1 MRANPPSVAVI
12 GFGEAGSSLCIGW
25 SRQGVRSFDIKQMNP
40 DLKVTKFAEM
50 YDRGV
55 DAAKDIG
62 AAVNGADMIFS
73 TVTADQAFAAASSAA
88 PWLKPGAFF
97 FDLNSCAPST
107 KQKSAAVIEAVGG
120 RYVDIA
126 VMATITPHYHHTPML
141 ICGDHSTAALAALQ
155 ALDMAPKLVPGAVG
169 RASTIKMVRS
179 VMVKGIEALT
189 AECFWAASKA
199 GVIDEVAESL
209 DASQTDM
216 SWKQQARYN
225 AERMTTHGIR
235 RAAEMR
241 EVQKTLID
249 LGITPDMT
257 RGTIDRQRQFGDLA
271 ISLVDLDSLEARFA
285 AIEAAVETEKS
296 YSESVDISVK
306 PTKPE
311 YPG

>member
-25 SRQGVRSFDIKQMNP
+25 NRPGVRSFDIKQNDP
-40 DLKVTKFAEM
+40 VLKTAKCAEM
-50 YDRGV
+50 HDRGV
-55 DAAKDIG
+55 DSAEDIG
-62 AAVNGADMIFS
+62 AAVEGADLIFS
-73 TVTADQAFAAASSAA
+73 TVTADQAFSAASSAA
-88 PWLKPGAFF
+88 PWLKPGSFF

-107 KQKSAAVIEAVGG
+107 KQKSASVIEVAGG

-126 VMATITPHYHHTPML
+126 VMATITPHYHRTPML
-141 ICGDHSTAALAALQ
+141 ICGDHSTAALAALH
-155 ALDMAPKLVPGAVG
+155 ALDMAPKLVPGPVG

-179 VMVKGIEALT
+179 VLVKGIEALT

-199 GVIDEVAESL
+199 SVVDEVAASL
-209 DASQTDM
+209 DASQTDTG
-216 SWKQQARYN
+216 WKQQAYYN

-257 RGTIDRQRQFGDLA
+257 RGTIDRQQQFGEFA
-271 ISLVDLDSLEARFA
+271 ISLVDLDNFEARFA

-296 YSESVDISVK
+296 
-306 PTKPE
+306 
-311 YPG
+311 

>member
-1 MRANPPSVAVI
+1 MRANTPSVAVI

-25 SRQGVRSFDIKQMNP
+25 NRREVRSFDIKQTNT
-40 DLKVTKFAEM
+40 DLKAAKCAEM
-50 YDRGV
+50 QHLGV
-55 DAAKDIG
+55 EAVEDLS
-62 AAVNGADMIFS
+62 AAVDGADLIFS

-107 KQKSAAVIEAVGG
+107 KQKSAAVIEAAGG

-126 VMATITPHYHHTPML
+126 VMATITPHYHRTPML
-141 ICGDHSTAALAALQ
+141 ICGDHSTAAIAALQ
-155 ALDMAPKLVPGAVG
+155 ALDMAPKLVPGPVG

-179 VMVKGIEALT
+179 VMMKGIEALT

-199 GVIDEVAESL
+199 GVVDEVAASL
-209 DASQTDM
+209 DASQTDKG
-216 SWKQQARYN
+216 WKQQAHYY

-257 RGTIDRQRQFGDLA
+257 CGTIDRQQQFGELA
-271 ISLVDLDSLEARFA
+271 ISLVDFDSFEARFA
-285 AIEAAVETEKS
+285 AIEAAVKKEKS
-296 YSESVDISVK
+296 
-306 PTKPE
+306 
-311 YPG
+311 

>member
-1 MRANPPSVAVI
+1 MPADTPSVALI
-12 GFGEAGSSLCIGW
+12 GFGEAGSSLCKGW
-25 SRQGVRSFDIKQMNP
+25 DRIGVRCFDIKQTNP
-40 DLKVTKFAEM
+40 NLNSGKICEMQDHGVVIAE
-50 YDRGV
+50 
-55 DAAKDIG
+55 DIR
-62 AAVNGADMIFS
+62 AAVTGADMVFS
-73 TVTADQAFAAASSAA
+73 TVTADQAFVAASSASQ
-88 PWLKPGAFF
+88 WLKPRAFF

-126 VMATITPHYHHTPML
+126 VMATITPLYHHTPML

-199 GVIDEVAESL
+199 GVIDEVAASL

-216 SWKQQARYN
+216 SWKQQAHYN

-241 EVQKTLID
+241 EAQKTLID
-249 LGITPDMT
+249 LGISPDMT
-257 RGTIDRQRQFGDLA
+257 RGTIDRQQQLGDLS
-271 ISLVDLDSLEARFA
+271 ISLVNLDSFEARFA
-285 AIEAAVETEKS
+285 AIEAAVETGKS
-296 YSESVDISVK
+296 
-306 PTKPE
+306 
-311 YPG
+311 

>member
-1 MRANPPSVAVI
+1 MRANTPSVTVI

-25 SRQGVRSFDIKQMNP
+25 NRRGVRSFDIKQTNP
-40 DLKVTKFAEM
+40 NLKAAKCAEM
-50 YDRGV
+50 HDQGV
-55 DAAKDIG
+55 DAAEDIG
-62 AAVNGADMIFS
+62 AAVDGADLIFS

-88 PWLKPGAFF
+88 PRLKPGAFF

-107 KQKSAAVIEAVGG
+107 KQKSAAVIEAAGG

-126 VMATITPHYHHTPML
+126 VMATITPDYHHTPML

-155 ALDMAPKLVPGAVG
+155 ALDMAPKLVPGPVG

-179 VMVKGIEALT
+179 VLVKGIEALT

-199 GVIDEVAESL
+199 GVVDEVAASL

-216 SWKQQARYN
+216 GWKEQAHYN

-241 EVQKTLID
+241 EVHKSLID

-257 RGTIDRQRQFGDLA
+257 RGTIDRQQQFGELA
-271 ISLVDLDSLEARFA
+271 ISLVDLDSFEARFA
-285 AIEAAVETEKS
+285 AIEAAVEAEKN
-296 YSESVDISVK
+296 
-306 PTKPE
+306 
-311 YPG
+311 

>member
-1 MRANPPSVAVI
+1 MRANTPSVTVI
-12 GFGEAGSSLCIGW
+12 GFGEAGLSLCIGW
-25 SRQGVRSFDIKQMNP
+25 NRRGVRSFDIKQTNP
-40 DLKVTKFAEM
+40 DLKAAKCAEM
-50 YDRGV
+50 HHRGV
-55 DAAKDIG
+55 EAVEDLG
-62 AAVNGADMIFS
+62 AAVDGADLIFS

-107 KQKSAAVIEAVGG
+107 KQKSAAVIEAAGG

-141 ICGDHSTAALAALQ
+141 ICGDHSAAALAALQ
-155 ALDMAPKLVPGAVG
+155 VLDMAPKLVSGPVG
-169 RASTIKMVRS
+169 RASTIKMIRS
-179 VMVKGIEALT
+179 VMMKGIEALT

-199 GVIDEVAESL
+199 GVVDEVAASL

-216 SWKQQARYN
+216 GWKQQAHYY

-249 LGITPDMT
+249 HGITPDMT
-257 RGTIDRQRQFGDLA
+257 RGTIDRQQQFGELA
-271 ISLVDLDSLEARFA
+271 ISLVDLDSFEARFA
-285 AIEAAVETEKS
+285 AIEAAVKTEKS
-296 YSESVDISVK
+296 
-306 PTKPE
+306 
-311 YPG
+311 

>member
-1 MRANPPSVAVI
+1 MRAKAPSLAVI

-25 SRQGVRSFDIKQMNP
+25 NRRNVRSFDIKQTNP
-40 DLKVTKFAEM
+40 NLKAAKCAEM
-50 YDRGV
+50 HHRGV
-55 DAAKDIG
+55 EAVEDSG
-62 AAVNGADMIFS
+62 AAVDGADLIFS

-107 KQKSAAVIEAVGG
+107 KQKSAAVIEAAGG

-141 ICGDHSTAALAALQ
+141 ICGDHSAAALAALQ
-155 ALDMAPKLVPGAVG
+155 VLDMAPKLVPGPVG
-169 RASTIKMVRS
+169 RASTIKMIRS
-179 VMVKGIEALT
+179 VMMKGIEALT

-199 GVIDEVAESL
+199 GVVDEVAASL

-216 SWKQQARYN
+216 GWKQQAHYY

-249 LGITPDMT
+249 HGITPDMT
-257 RGTIDRQRQFGDLA
+257 RGTIDRQQQFGELA
-271 ISLVDLDSLEARFA
+271 ISLVDLDSFEARFA

-296 YSESVDISVK
+296 
-306 PTKPE
+306 
-311 YPG
+311 

>member
-1 MRANPPSVAVI
+1 MTANTPSVAVI

-25 SRQGVRSFDIKQMNP
+25 NRGGVRSFDIKQTNP
-40 DLKVTKFAEM
+40 DLKTAKCAEM
-50 YDRGV
+50 QDRGV
-55 DAAKDIG
+55 DAAEDMR
-62 AAVNGADMIFS
+62 AAVAEADLIFS

-107 KQKSAAVIEAVGG
+107 KQKSAAVIEAAGG

-141 ICGDHSTAALAALQ
+141 ICGDHSTDALAALQ
-155 ALDMAPKLVPGAVG
+155 ALDMAPKLVPGPVG

-179 VMVKGIEALT
+179 VLVKGIEALS

-199 GVIDEVAESL
+199 GVVDEVAVSL

-216 SWKQQARYN
+216 GWKAQAHYN

-257 RGTIDRQRQFGDLA
+257 RGTIDRQQQFGQLG
-271 ISLVDLDSLEARFA
+271 ISLVDLNSFGARFA
-285 AIEAAVETEKS
+285 AIEAAVETEKN
-296 YSESVDISVK
+296 
-306 PTKPE
+306 
-311 YPG
+311 

>member
-1 MRANPPSVAVI
+1 MRANTPSVTVI

-25 SRQGVRSFDIKQMNP
+25 NRRGVRSFDIKQTNP

-50 YDRGV
+50 HDQGV
-55 DAAKDIG
+55 DAAEDIG
-62 AAVNGADMIFS
+62 AAVDGADLIFS

-126 VMATITPHYHHTPML
+126 VMATIKPHYHHTPML

-179 VMVKGIEALT
+179 VMMKGIEALT

-199 GVIDEVAESL
+199 GVTDEVAASL
-209 DASQTDM
+209 DASQTAM
-216 SWKQQARYN
+216 SWKQQAHYN

-257 RGTIDRQRQFGDLA
+257 RGTIDRQQQFGELA
-271 ISLVDLDSLEARFA
+271 ISLVDFDSFEARFA
-285 AIEAAVETEKS
+285 AIEAAAEAEKS
-296 YSESVDISVK
+296 
-306 PTKPE
+306 
-311 YPG
+311 

>member
-1 MRANPPSVAVI
+1 MRAKTPSVTVI

-25 SRQGVRSFDIKQMNP
+25 NRRGVRSFDIKQNNL
-40 DLKVTKFAEM
+40 DLKATKCAEM
-50 YDRGV
+50 QHLGV
-55 DAAKDIG
+55 EAIEDLG
-62 AAVNGADMIFS
+62 AAVDGADLIFS

-88 PWLKPGAFF
+88 PWLKLGAFF

-107 KQKSAAVIEAVGG
+107 KQKSAAVIEAAGG

-155 ALDMAPKLVPGAVG
+155 ALDMAPKLVPGPVG

-179 VMVKGIEALT
+179 VMMKGIEALT

-199 GVIDEVAESL
+199 DVVDEVAASL

-216 SWKQQARYN
+216 GWKQQAHYYV
-225 AERMTTHGIR
+225 ERMTTHGIR

-241 EVQKTLID
+241 EVQKTLVD

-257 RGTIDRQRQFGDLA
+257 RSTIDRQQQFGELA
-271 ISLVDLDSLEARFA
+271 ISLVDLDSFEARFA
-285 AIEAAVETEKS
+285 AIESVVKTEKN
-296 YSESVDISVK
+296 
-306 PTKPE
+306 
-311 YPG
+311 

>member
-1 MRANPPSVAVI
+1 MRPNTPSVTVI

-25 SRQGVRSFDIKQMNP
+25 NRRGVRSFDIKQTNP
-40 DLKVTKFAEM
+40 NLKAAKFAEM
-50 YDRGV
+50 HDQGV
-55 DAAKDIG
+55 EAVEDLG
-62 AAVNGADMIFS
+62 AAVDGADLIFS

-107 KQKSAAVIEAVGG
+107 KQKSAAVIEAAGG

-141 ICGDHSTAALAALQ
+141 ICGDHSAAALTALQ
-155 ALDMAPKLVPGAVG
+155 ALDMAPKLVPGPVG

-179 VMVKGIEALT
+179 VMMKGIEALT

-199 GVIDEVAESL
+199 GVVDEVAASL

-216 SWKQQARYN
+216 GWKQQAHYSV
-225 AERMTTHGIR
+225 ERMTTHGIR

-249 LGITPDMT
+249 HGITPTMT
-257 RGTIDRQRQFGDLA
+257 RGTIDRQQQFGELA
-271 ISLVDLDSLEARFA
+271 ISLVDLDSFEARFA

-296 YSESVDISVK
+296 
-306 PTKPE
+306 
-311 YPG
+311 

>member
-1 MRANPPSVAVI
+1 MRVSTPSVTVI

-25 SRQGVRSFDIKQMNP
+25 NRRGVRSFDIKQNNP
-40 DLKVTKFAEM
+40 NLKATKFAEM
-50 YDRGV
+50 RDHGV
-55 DAAKDIG
+55 DVAKDMGG
-62 AAVNGADMIFS
+62 AVDGADLIFS

-107 KQKSAAVIEAVGG
+107 KQKSAAVIEAAGG

-155 ALDMAPKLVPGAVG
+155 ALGMAPKLVPGPVG

-189 AECFWAASKA
+189 AECFLAASKA
-199 GVIDEVAESL
+199 GVIDEVAASL
-209 DASQTDM
+209 DASQTAM
-216 SWKQQARYN
+216 SWKQQAHYN

-249 LGITPDMT
+249 LSITPDMT
-257 RGTIDRQRQFGDLA
+257 RGTIDWQQQFGELA
-271 ISLVDLDSLEARFA
+271 ISLVDLDSFEERFA
-285 AIEAAVETEKS
+285 AIETAVETEKS
-296 YSESVDISVK
+296 
-306 PTKPE
+306 
-311 YPG
+311 

>member
-1 MRANPPSVAVI
+1 MRANTPYVTII
-12 GFGEAGSSLCIGW
+12 GFGEVGSSLCIGW
-25 SRQGVRSFDIKQMNP
+25 NRRGVRSFDIKQTNP
-40 DLKVTKFAEM
+40 NLKAAKCAEM
-50 YDRGV
+50 HDQGV
-55 DAAKDIG
+55 DAAEDIG
-62 AAVNGADMIFS
+62 AAVDGADLIFS

-107 KQKSAAVIEAVGG
+107 KQKSATVIEAAGG

-141 ICGDHSTAALAALQ
+141 ICGDHSTDALAALQ
-155 ALDMAPKLVPGAVG
+155 ALDMAPKLVPGPVG

-179 VMVKGIEALT
+179 VLVKGIEALT

-199 GVIDEVAESL
+199 GVVDEVAASL

-216 SWKQQARYN
+216 GWKAQAHYN

-257 RGTIDRQRQFGDLA
+257 RGTIDRQQQFGELA
-271 ISLVDLDSLEARFA
+271 ISLVDLDSFEARFA
-285 AIEAAVETEKS
+285 AIEAAVEVEKN
-296 YSESVDISVK
+296 
-306 PTKPE
+306 
-311 YPG
+311 

>member
-1 MRANPPSVAVI
+1 MPANSPSVTVI

-25 SRQGVRSFDIKQMNP
+25 NRRGVRSFDIKQTNP
-40 DLKVTKFAEM
+40 DLKATKYAEM
-50 YDRGV
+50 LDRDV
-55 DAAKDIG
+55 NAAEDIG
-62 AAVNGADMIFS
+62 AAVDGADLIFS
-73 TVTADQAFAAASSAA
+73 TVTADQAYTAASSAA

-107 KQKSAAVIEAVGG
+107 KQKSAAVIEAAGG

-141 ICGDHSTAALAALQ
+141 ICGGHSAAAIAALE
-155 ALDMAPKLVPGAVG
+155 ALDMTPKLVPGPVG

-179 VMVKGIEALT
+179 VLVKGIEALT

-199 GVIDEVAESL
+199 GVTDEVAASL

-216 SWKQQARYN
+216 SWKQQAHYN
-225 AERMTTHGIR
+225 VERMTTHGIR

-257 RGTIDRQRQFGDLA
+257 RGTIDRQQQFGDLA
-271 ISLVDLDSLEARFA
+271 ISLVNLDSFEARFA

-296 YSESVDISVK
+296 
-306 PTKPE
+306 
-311 YPG
+311 

>member
-1 MRANPPSVAVI
+1 MRAKAPSLAVI

-25 SRQGVRSFDIKQMNP
+25 NRRNVRSFDIKQTNP
-40 DLKVTKFAEM
+40 NLKAAKCAEM
-50 YDRGV
+50 HHRGV
-55 DAAKDIG
+55 EAVEDSG
-62 AAVNGADMIFS
+62 AAVDGADLIFS

-107 KQKSAAVIEAVGG
+107 KQKSAAVIEAAGG

-141 ICGDHSTAALAALQ
+141 ICGDHSAAALAALQ
-155 ALDMAPKLVPGAVG
+155 VLDMAPKLVPGPVG
-169 RASTIKMVRS
+169 RASTIKMIRS
-179 VMVKGIEALT
+179 VMMKGIEALT

-199 GVIDEVAESL
+199 GVVDEVAASL

-216 SWKQQARYN
+216 GWKQQAHYY

-249 LGITPDMT
+249 HGITPDMT
-257 RGTIDRQRQFGDLA
+257 RGTIDRQQQFGQLG
-271 ISLVDLDSLEARFA
+271 ISLINFDSFEARFA
-285 AIEAAVETEKS
+285 AIEAAFEMQKS
-296 YSESVDISVK
+296 
-306 PTKPE
+306 
-311 YPG
+311 